1 MAATTSLRE
10 PNAFERFAES
20 LLFGNRLVVL
30 AIFAVITVAMGYFA
44 AQLRVDAGFKKMI
57 PLQHEYMRTFLDYE
71 KEFGGANRI
80 LIAVIDKNGDMFNQ
94 KFFQTME
101 NITRDAK
108 TIDSVDSARVSSI
121 FTPNVRF
128 VEVVEDGFAGG
139 NVIPQNFTPNV
150 PGFQAT
156 AEQFATIRANIE
168 KASIVGRLVAK
179 DFSGAMVWV
188 DLVPED
194 PARGVKVDYNK
205 VAAQLE
211 AIRQK
216 YENAQTSVAIIG
228 FAKMVGDISNGAQS
242 VAVFFLV
249 TIALTWLL
257 LFLYSFSIKL
267 ASLTV
272 ACALVAVIWMLG
284 VLRLLGFGIDPMNM
298 LTPFLIFAIA
308 VSHGEQMINRFRGE
322 IFFGGLEQGS
332 VQQLRARARFA
343 VGPLMAAKRSFQALL
358 VPVSVALVAGCIG
371 FATILIIPV
380 RIIFELAV
388 TATVGVALTILT
400 DLILL
405 PVLLSF
411 CRLRNLERKREYRLR
426 QLTQFDKLWTVLA
439 RLTRPA
445 VAAVVI
451 LLGIAI
457 WFVAER
463 YGSQVMVGDAQKG
476 VAELRAD
483 ARYNLDAELISD
495 KFALG
500 VDILNVI
507 AEAAPNACTT
517 SYPVMETLDRFAW
530 HMRNVE
536 GVAQVITLPIA
547 AKIVNAGWNEGNIRW
562 RVLPRDNDTLRQDT
576 QGFET
581 DSGLLNTDCSAMPVM
596 LFLTD
601 HRSSTI
607 DRVVAAVKKFRDDNH
622 VFAGPKANLRADLA
636 KQAAAAQAAGKT
648 FTSDQLNLR
657 LATGNVGVAAATND
671 EVRAVDRT
679 MLYLLY
685 AAVFVMCLIS
695 FRSPRAALCIVL
707 PLVLV
712 TELGH
717 SLMVAMHIG
726 KKVNTLTVLALGVG
740 IGVDYAIYLFA
751 RMHEAMTFRVEFA
764 AADVAEAAAE
774 ASEAAAHAAGIG
786 AERAT
791 HLFNRIYEAMA
802 SGAPFTA
809 ADMDSELLRIDAE
822 DGADTTS
829 PAAVARRSERAA
841 RAYAALHVSRDGR
854 LTQTEFVAGQG
865 GHRSLSESYFIALKT
880 TGIAIFY
887 TALTL
892 AVGVAMWIFSD
903 LKFQADMGVMLTF
916 MFVVN
921 MIAAIVFLP
930 ALCRW
935 LLRPTEKA

>member
-1 MAATTSLRE
+1 MATTNTAHE
-10 PNAFERFAES
+10 PNAFERFAQR
-20 LLFGNRLVVL
+20 LIFDNRIVVL
-30 AIFAVITVAMGYFA
+30 IVFALITAAMAFFA
-44 AQLRVDAGFKKMI
+44 SQLRVDAGFKKMI

-80 LIAVIDKNGDMFNQ
+80 LIAVMDKNGDMFNQ
-94 KFFQTME
+94 PFFQTME
-101 NITRDAK
+101 KITQDAK

-139 NVIPQNFTPNV
+139 NVIPQNYTPNV
-150 PGFQAT
+150 EGFKST
-156 AEQFATIRANIE
+156 PEQFATIRANID
-168 KASIVGRLVAK
+168 KANIVGRLVAK

-205 VAAQLE
+205 IAGQLD
-211 AIRQK
+211 AIRAK
-216 YENAQTSVAIIG
+216 YENEQTSVAIIG
-228 FAKMVGDISNGAQS
+228 FAKMVGDISNGAKS
-242 VAVFFLV
+242 VMLFFLV
-249 TIALTWLL
+249 TVALTWFL
-257 LFLYSFSIKL
+257 LFLYSMSIKL

-272 ACALVAVIWMLG
+272 AAALVAVVWMLG
-284 VLRLLGFGIDPMNM
+284 ALYLLGFGIDPMNM

-332 VQQLRARARFA
+332 VQQLRVRAKFA
-343 VGPLMAAKRSFQALL
+343 VGPLVAAQRSFQALL
-358 VPVSVALVAGCIG
+358 VPGSVALAAGCIG

-388 TATVGVALTILT
+388 TATIGVALTILT

-411 CRLRNLERKREYRLR
+411 CKLRNLERKREYRLR
-426 QLTQFDKLWTVLA
+426 QLTQFDKLW
-439 RLTRPA
+439 RQLTRLSLPIPA
-445 VAAVVI
+445 AIVI
-451 LLGIAI
+451 LLGVAT
-457 WFVAER
+457 WFVAEQ
-463 YGSQVMVGDAQKG
+463 YGSRVMVGDAQKG
-476 VAELRAD
+476 VAELRPD
-483 ARYNLDAELISD
+483 ARYNRDAELISD

-507 AEAAPNACTT
+507 AEAEPNACTA
-517 SYPVMETLDRFAW
+517 SYAVMETLDRFAW
-530 HMRNVE
+530 NMRNVE
-536 GVAQVITLPIA
+536 GVAQVITLPMA

-581 DSGLLNTDCSAMPVM
+581 DSGLLNADCSAMPVM
-596 LFLTD
+596 MFLTD
-601 HRSSTI
+601 HRSTTI
-607 DRVVAAVKKFRDDNH
+607 DRVVAAVKKFREENH
-622 VFAGPKANLRADLA
+622 AFAGVNVNLREQLA
-636 KQAAAAQAAGKT
+636 KQSAEAQAAGKT
-648 FTSDQLNLR
+648 FSSDQLNLR

-671 EVRAVDRT
+671 EVRSVDRT

-685 AAVFVMCLIS
+685 AAVFVMCLLS
-695 FRSPRAALCIVL
+695 FRSPLAALCIVL

-717 SLMVAMHIG
+717 SLMVQLDIG

-740 IGVDYAIYLFA
+740 IGVDYAIYIFA
-751 RMHEAMTFRVEFA
+751 RMHEAMTFRAEFSAADIAEA
-764 AADVAEAAAE
+764 AAVAAEAAAE
-774 ASEAAAHAAGIG
+774 HAGVPPEEAHHLFSRMYDAMAAGGTFSAADIERELKRLDEEADPVAAASE
-786 AERAT
+786 
-791 HLFNRIYEAMA
+791 
-802 SGAPFTA
+802 S
-809 ADMDSELLRIDAE
+809 
-822 DGADTTS
+822 
-829 PAAVARRSERAA
+829 AVARRADAANRA
-841 RAYAALHVSRDGR
+841 
-854 LTQTEFVAGQG
+854 FVAMEQNRASQADFVEGQG
-865 GHRSLSESYFIALKT
+865 GQRTLSESYFIALKT

-892 AVGVAMWIFSD
+892 AAGVAMWMFSD

-921 MIAAIVFLP
+921 MMAAMIFLP

-935 LLRPTEKA
+935 LLRPREKT